1 MWSDQFSNML
11 VLLVMG
17 AMLRVSYEI
26 SGQRSSEPEVVTY
39 NTAVVGANSPIDTA
53 MMPQQREWADKA
65 VQKYAESQEKK
76 WRRWNEAMFER
87 S

>member
-1 MWSDQFSNML
+1 MWTDQFSNML

-17 AMLRVSYEI
+17 AMIRVSYEL
-26 SGQRSSEPEVVTY
+26 SGQRSSETEVITY

-53 MMPQQREWADKA
+53 MTPREKEWADKA
-65 VQKYAESQEKK
+65 VHKYAEAQEKK